1 MFGALNP
8 PGFSTSSILN
18 AGRYL
23 QVTEIPSF
31 PEKMHEKGNQDAK
44 YKYGREA
51 GELLAKLSYFAGH
64 IPTPGNTAW

>member
-1 MFGALNP
+1 
-8 PGFSTSSILN
+8 
-18 AGRYL
+18 
-23 QVTEIPSF
+23 
-31 PEKMHEKGNQDAK
+31 MHEKGNQDAK